1 MAQRLPKM
9 SLLTARKCWVA
20 CTRRYLT
27 TL

>member
-1 MAQRLPKM
+1 MTQRLPKM
-9 SLLTARKCWVA
+9 SLLTARKCCIT